1 MVDKMKKLIL
11 TLFLLLPSLAVAQND
26 IAEGQQALFATIAI
40 TAASGDQ
47 TILSAVSGK
56 KIRVLGYALV
66 TDTASALTWESG
78 GSTAISGA
86 MTFAANG
93 GISAVPSK
101 WGWVETLSGESLVL
115 NVGTAATVGGH
126 VTYVLV
132 D

>member
-1 MVDKMKKLIL
+1 MKRLVL
-11 TLFLLLPSLAVAQND
+11 TLFLLLAPSLAVAQND
-26 IAEGQQALFATIAI
+26 IAEGQQALHADITI

-93 GISAVPSK
+93 GIAAPPSK
-101 WGWVETLSGESLVL
+101 WGYIETLDGESLVL

>member
-1 MVDKMKKLIL
+1 MKKLIL

-26 IAEGQQALFATIAI
+26 IAEGLLALHTDITI

-47 TILSAVSGK
+47 TILTAVSGK

-78 GSTAISGA
+78 GSTAISGV

-101 WGWVETLSGESLVL
+101 WGWFSTLDGESLVL

-126 VTYVLV
+126 VTYAIV